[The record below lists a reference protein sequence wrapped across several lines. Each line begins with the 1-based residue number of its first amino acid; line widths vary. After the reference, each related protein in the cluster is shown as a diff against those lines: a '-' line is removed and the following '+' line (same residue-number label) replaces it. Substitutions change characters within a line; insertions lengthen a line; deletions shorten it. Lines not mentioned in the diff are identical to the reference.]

1 VTATEGAEVVAG
13 EPDLGAEIGWG
24 RAIAS
29 GLAILVVGFLGGL
42 GGANLVLTKAL
53 GLTRDARQWIATAL
67 FFVVVIVLAWAL
79 RWLQQR
85 GLI

>member
-1 VTATEGAEVVAG
+1 VTTTEATEVAAD
-13 EPDLGAEIGWG
+13 EPDAGGDIGWG

-29 GLAILVVGFLGGL
+29 GMAILLVGFLGSL

-67 FFVVVIVLAWAL
+67 FIAVVIVVAWAL
-79 RWLQQR
+79 RWLQHR